1 MTLIAVLKPFY
12 HFALRIILK
21 LCGLDFSWYENFYT
35 SWPHA
40 LPTVEVCIQKLR
52 SRKRSLRFFAGYD
65 IERFAGAGNT
75 VLDIGANIGAVSTHL
90 LSLGYNVHAYEP
102 DSRCVEFLRRRFSEI
117 DKRRFHLHHEAIADY
132 NGVTTLHYGTRTTES
147 NTILESRPGSEISG
161 GEQVEVRAIGDVLN
175 AVGHASLIMMDI
187 EGAEYDVLEEM
198 LRPEYKDK
206 FGLCVVESHAHKIP
220 ALESNHQR
228 VVDLIGR
235 RGLQDRVLLT
245 WD

>member
-1 MTLIAVLKPFY
+1 LIAVLKPFY
-12 HFALRIILK
+12 HSVLRIILK

-35 SWPHA
+35 NWPHA
-40 LPTVEVCIQKLR
+40 LPVVEACIHKLR
-52 SRKRSLRFFAGYD
+52 PRKRSLRFFAGYD
-65 IERFAGAGNT
+65 IERYAKAGDT

-102 DSRCVEFLRRRFSEI
+102 DSRCVEFLRRRFTRI
-117 DKRRFHLHHEAIADY
+117 DKRRFHLHHEAIANYD
-132 NGVTTLHYGTRTTES
+132 GVTTLHYGARTTES

-161 GEQVEVRAIGDVLN
+161 GEEVTVRAISDVLN

-198 LRPEYKDK
+198 LRPEFKDK
-206 FGLCVVESHAHKIP
+206 FGLCVVESHAHKIS
-220 ALESNHQR
+220 ALESNHRR
-228 VVDLIGR
+228 VVDMIR
-235 RGLQDRVLLT
+235 RCGLEDRVLLT